1 MKILAIADEEDVR
14 LWDYFDR
21 DYLKDVD
28 LILSAG
34 DLKQS
39 YLEFLVTMTNCPL
52 LYVPGNHDN
61 AYQTNPPEGCTCID
75 GKIFT
80 FNGLRILGLGGSMR
94 YKPGPY
100 MYNETEMSLRIIKMQ
115 PAIVMKNGF
124 DILLAHSPVR
134 NYGDLNDLPHV
145 GYVCFDRLLNQWK
158 PHMMIHGH
166 VHKQYGHFTAEREHP
181 SGARLINACGH
192 MILDIPDNLRSH
204 RLKAGPALR
213 GLTSYLAKGRKQP
226 GRPGR

>member
-1 MKILAIADEEDVR
+1 MKILAIADEEEKR

-21 DYLKDVD
+21 EYLKDVD
-28 LILSAG
+28 LILAAG

-39 YLEFLVTMTNCPL
+39 YLEFLVTMTSCPL
-52 LYVPGNHDN
+52 LYVHGNHDKT
-61 AYQTNPPEGCTCID
+61 YETNPPEGCICID
-75 GKIFT
+75 GQIYNFH
-80 FNGLRILGLGGSMR
+80 GLRILGLGGSMR

-100 MYNETEMSLRIIKMQ
+100 MYNESEMSRRIMKMQ
-115 PAIVMKNGF
+115 PSLILKNGF

-158 PHMMIHGH
+158 PYMMIHGH
-166 VHKQYGHFTAEREHP
+166 VHKAYGHFTAEREHP

-192 MILDIPDNLRSH
+192 VIIDIPDDAYPHTGKSGL
-204 RLKAGPALR
+204 ALR
-213 GLTSYLAKGRKQP
+213 GLLSFMKGGRK
-226 GRPGR
+226 